1 MDAWLPNASINGRIV
16 IIGRRAVIILLR
28 NDWDYNMKRYYNSL
42 HYTAILFARY
52 VVVRRAHAMAE
63 VMFFASFVTARL
75 SFKDLSFF
83 AILIQSKNRQTKVFP
98 A

>member
-28 NDWDYNMKRYYNSL
+28 NDWDYNMKRYYKASL

-63 VMFFASFVTARL
+63 VMFFASFVDSRVSL
-75 SFKDLSFF
+75 LKIFLSLPFSFK
-83 AILIQSKNRQTKVFP
+83 
-98 A
+98 